1 MYSKKDIYNSIHYK
15 KSLMISLDTHKNMI
29 GNDKKSAKTW
39 SHYNHHLVTCLK
51 MMNPQLKNY
60 LEIGSFF
67 GYSFCTILN
76 SGNYENHNF
85 VSVEA
90 DIFPCEDM
98 EIPNIDK
105 EVREKQKYKEQNLSR
120 PIDILKANSEK
131 FNKNSN
137 VTIIK
142 GYSNDKKIIDKV
154 KNVLDKIDILYID
167 GDHTYEGVA
176 ADFINYFPMV
186 SKNGFIVFDDYL
198 PYTRDSHKS
207 INDIVEKYKDQ
218 LNVIGC
224 LEDKIRC
231 NNYKTSQY
239 IIDRKIPF
247 LGADINKT
255 YNMSFIVQK
264 IK

>member
-1 MYSKKDIYNSIHYK
+1 MYSKKDIYNSVYYK
-15 KSLMISLDTHKNMI
+15 KSLMVALNTHKNII
-29 GNDKKSAKTW
+29 GNEKNSAKVW

-51 MMNPQLKNY
+51 MMNPQFKNY

-98 EIPNIDK
+98 KIPNIDK
-105 EVREKQKYKEQNLSR
+105 DAREKCKYKEKNLSR
-120 PIDILKANSEK
+120 PIDILKANCEK

-142 GYSNDKKIIDKV
+142 GYSNDNKIIDKV
-154 KNVLDKIDILYID
+154 KNILDKIDILYID
-167 GDHTYEGVA
+167 GDHSYEGVI

-198 PYTRDSHKS
+198 PYTRDSYKS

-218 LNVIGC
+218 LNIIGC
-224 LEDKIRC
+224 LEDKIGC
-231 NNYKTSQY
+231 NNYKPSQY
-239 IIDRKIPF
+239 IKDRKLPF
-247 LGADINKT
+247 PGAYKNKM

>member
-1 MYSKKDIYNSIHYK
+1 
-15 KSLMISLDTHKNMI
+15 MISLDTHKNMI

-105 EVREKQKYKEQNLSR
+105 RLEKNR
-120 PIDILKANSEK
+120 NI
-131 FNKNSN
+131 KN
-137 VTIIK
+137 
-142 GYSNDKKIIDKV
+142 
-154 KNVLDKIDILYID
+154 
-167 GDHTYEGVA
+167 
-176 ADFINYFPMV
+176 
-186 SKNGFIVFDDYL
+186 
-198 PYTRDSHKS
+198 
-207 INDIVEKYKDQ
+207 
-218 LNVIGC
+218 
-224 LEDKIRC
+224 
-231 NNYKTSQY
+231 KTSLV
-239 IIDRKIPF
+239 P
-247 LGADINKT
+247 
-255 YNMSFIVQK
+255 
-264 IK
+264 